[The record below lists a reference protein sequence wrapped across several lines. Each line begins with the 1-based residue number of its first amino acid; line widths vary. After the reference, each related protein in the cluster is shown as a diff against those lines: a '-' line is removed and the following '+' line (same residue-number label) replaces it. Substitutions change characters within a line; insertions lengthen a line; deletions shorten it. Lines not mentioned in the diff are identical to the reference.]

1 MSRRRFPSIPTVGQ
15 SPESVRSAV
24 EAIRGQ
30 LTFITG
36 QEQRQLE
43 PLSPDATQAEL
54 VAKINELIARLQGTA
69 A

>member
-15 SPESVRSAV
+15 SPDSVRAAV
-24 EAIRGQ
+24 EAMRGQ

-36 QEQRQLE
+36 QEQRQVE
-43 PLSPDATQAEL
+43 PLPANATQAEL